1 MCGSGIGCAAVIRY
15 LFEVKSFSLIRNDD
29 RNPLAGSAAGADVN
43 FLFWIFL
50 IAMHDRVSQ
59 SFAERQLYV
68 ELFSS
73 NTLRSFNQAHQA
85 IYSR

>member
-1 MCGSGIGCAAVIRY
+1 MCASGIGCEAVIRY

-29 RNPLAGSAAGADVN
+29 RNSLAGSAAGADVN
-43 FLFWIFL
+43 FFFCIFL

-59 SFAERQLYV
+59 SLAERQLDI
-68 ELFSS
+68 ELPSG
-73 NTLRSFNQAHQA
+73 NTLGAFNQSHQA